1 MVNSKLLSNFPIQK
15 TIIEKHQFILSKN
28 TMITPKLI
36 MKVYKVPQWKL
47 FILDSQLLGSYLRL
61 LKSVKEIGK

>member
-15 TIIEKHQFILSKN
+15 TILEKHQFILSKN
-28 TMITPKLI
+28 TMITPKLV

-47 FILDSQLLGSYLRL
+47 FIFISQLLGSYLRL
-61 LKSVKEIGK
+61 LKSVKVIGK